1 MKKFEV
7 VVHYEGAI
15 SYEVEA
21 QTEEEA
27 RQIAER
33 MFGDESNAIIAAEIS
48 DCDICDCWEME
59 EEL

>member
-7 VVHYEGAI
+7 VVHYEGVI

-33 MFGDESNAIIAAEIS
+33 MFGDESDAIIAAEIA